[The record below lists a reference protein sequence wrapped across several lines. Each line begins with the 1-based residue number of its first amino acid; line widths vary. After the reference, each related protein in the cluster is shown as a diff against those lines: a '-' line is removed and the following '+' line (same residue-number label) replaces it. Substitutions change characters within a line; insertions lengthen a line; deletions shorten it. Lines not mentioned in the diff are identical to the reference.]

1 MRRLGKSR
9 VFQTGNGSLS
19 ADSARWPF
27 ARLFPSF
34 LRRKGKPMGENA
46 LSFRQRFHA
55 IKEVPS
61 QVKVVTT
68 VAIVAVVIAAIALI
82 VAVGSA
88 RNGRN

>member
-9 VFQTGNGSLS
+9 EFQAGNGSLS

-34 LRRKGKPMGENA
+34 TTRKGKPMGDNS
-46 LSFRQRFHA
+46 LSLRQRFTA
-55 IKEVPS
+55 FKEVPS
-61 QVKVVTT
+61 QVKLVTAVAVVA
-68 VAIVAVVIAAIALI
+68 VIVAVVALI

-88 RNGRN
+88 HRGRN